1 VGRRGRLP
9 TETLERYL
17 LDVPHPRTPPDLL
30 RQRLAESAAVCLDGA
45 QLFGNDCPVEIEVG
59 FGKGLFLLNESRR
72 CPNTNFLGI
81 EIERKYVLLT
91 ADRLARRETA
101 NVRLACT
108 DALWLLRDRIAAES
122 VAAVHVYFPDPWW
135 KKRHRKRRLFT
146 LEFAQQCVRVLQPSG
161 RLHFVSDVA
170 EYFAETQEMLRGLAA
185 LRPIPWPEPLDAK
198 DELDYLTNFERK
210 YRKEGR
216 PIYRA
221 MYERIA
227 PRTPLAPR
235 EDGTP

>member
-1 VGRRGRLP
+1 VARPGRLP
-9 TETLERYL
+9 AASLQRYL
-17 LDVPHPRTPPDLL
+17 LDVPHPRTPPELL
-30 RQRLAESAAVCLDGA
+30 RRRLADSAAVRLDGL
-45 QLFGNDCPVEIEVG
+45 QLFGNDRPVEIEVG

-108 DALWLLRDRIAAES
+108 DALLLLRERIAADS
-122 VAAVHVYFPDPWW
+122 VTAVHVYFPDPWW

-146 LEFAQQCVRVLQPSG
+146 WEFAEQCVRVLQPGG
-161 RLHFVSDVA
+161 RLHFVSDVV
-170 EYFAETQEMLRGLAA
+170 EYFAETQEMLQGLAA
-185 LRPIPWPEPLDAK
+185 LRSIPWPAPRDAK

-216 PIYRA
+216 PIYRGL
-221 MYERIA
+221 YERQPI
-227 PRTPLAPR
+227 P
-235 EDGTP
+235 